1 MRMQTNVGATDK
13 RVRTALGAVAG
24 SLSLATLAGV
34 APLPATA
41 GPVLGIVALA
51 MLGTALTGTCGLYSV
66 LGVDPCSVSPR
77 DRS

>member
-1 MRMQTNVGATDK
+1 MQTNVGATDK

-24 SLSLATLAGV
+24 SGAAPTSV
-34 APLPATA
+34 ASERLPATA

-66 LGVDPCSVSPR
+66 LGVDTCSVSPG
-77 DRS
+77 DRR